1 MELIHIA
8 QLVGIYMV
16 IGLVFGA
23 MYCSDNT
30 SDDMQVDF
38 FYDRWYEWCE
48 KNDISYSGMMIIYGM
63 FLWPTIV
70 LHMICCVVYFIG
82 LAIFA
87 FFETLYKIARAITK
101 TS

>member
-38 FYDRWYEWCE
+38 FTTV
-48 KNDISYSGMMIIYGM
+48 GMNGVKRM
-63 FLWPTIV
+63 TS
-70 LHMICCVVYFIG
+70 
-82 LAIFA
+82 AIA
-87 FFETLYKIARAITK
+87 E
-101 TS
+101 